1 MSGIPNITTALQAAA
16 ARAYYYGYQFYG
28 FRYAG

>member
-1 MSGIPNITTALQAAA
+1 MTRLSIVPTAARSM
-16 ARAYYYGYQFYG
+16 ARAYYYGFPFYG

>member
-1 MSGIPNITTALQAAA
+1 MTGLSIVPTASLAA
-16 ARAYYYGYQFYG
+16 ARAYYYGFQFYG

>member
-1 MSGIPNITTALQAAA
+1 MTRLSNLSPAPQAA
-16 ARAYYYGYQFYG
+16 ARAYYYGFQFYG

>member
-1 MSGIPNITTALQAAA
+1 MTRLSNLPVAPSAA
-16 ARAYYYGYQFYG
+16 ARAYYYGFQFYG

>member
-1 MSGIPNITTALQAAA
+1 MTRLSIISVAPSAAA
-16 ARAYYYGYQFYG
+16 CAYYFGFQFYG

>member
-1 MSGIPNITTALQAAA
+1 MTRLSIVPTATRTA
-16 ARAYYYGYQFYG
+16 ARAGYFGGQYYYG